1 MDKNLERSRE
11 RQEEF
16 REKQKDFREKQEEF
30 REKQEEFRERK
41 EKRDSGRT
49 TPRSIRVGSRDS
61 RLAVCQAQIA
71 MEKLQ
76 DRMPDAD
83 IRLLTMKTSG
93 DRILDRSLEL
103 VGGKG
108 LFVKEL
114 DCALLEGRCDLTV
127 HSLKDMPME
136 TREELP
142 VLAVMAREDC
152 RDALVLRKGLSQL
165 PPDPVIGTSSRR
177 RKLQGEILFPTA
189 QFKNV
194 RGNLQTR
201 LKKLDSGEYDALILA
216 AAGLIRLGL
225 SDRISRFFSVEEM
238 VPAAGQ
244 GILAVQGRREPG
256 WEFVREI
263 SEPGAA
269 VQALAERSF
278 VSALNG
284 GCTSPSAAVSWTEGE
299 TLHIRGFY
307 WDEKTGECRV
317 GTAQGKSDQAGQL
330 GSELADALR
339 SGGGKTVRRPGKVYL
354 VGAGPGD
361 AGLMTLRAREL
372 LAQADTVVYD
382 ALLGNAVLGWI
393 PEGARTIFV
402 GKRSGSHY
410 KSQEDINRILVE
422 EGRRGGTVVRLK
434 GGDPL
439 VFGRGGEEA
448 EALHAHEIPFE
459 IVPGVSSSVAVPA
472 YCGIPITQRGLA
484 SSFHII
490 TGHRQDGTPEGFDY
504 EAMVR
509 MGGTLCFLMGVAEAG
524 TICSGLLRAG
534 MNPKTSAAFLESGT
548 LANQRKLISTL
559 EHLEADG
566 RAAGVKAPAILL
578 VGDVCRLE
586 PVCAWA
592 EKRPLAGMRIL
603 ITRPRE
609 RSERLA
615 ARLRAEG
622 AEVLELP
629 AIRTVPVS
637 SESEDGKKLETELEA
652 LSSYG
657 WLVFTSPAG
666 VRIFLDKMAA
676 GHRDIRGLAGLRIG
690 VIGSGTA
697 EELKKAGL
705 YPDYMPEQFYS
716 RELGEG
722 LGKAV
727 KPGEKVL
734 ILRARRGSKELTEAL
749 TRHGVCWKEA
759 VLYDTEYSPSSVLS
773 ERVCRLAEEGGL
785 SAVTFTSAST
795 VEGFVRWFGEKSRE
809 RCSGREGGAEDL
821 RPEFRK
827 FTAVCIGIRT
837 EERAR
842 KAGMRTVLANEVS
855 EDALYQSILA
865 LAPQPG
871 ADILQ

>member
-1 MDKNLERSRE
+1 MDKKLEWN
-11 RQEEF
+11 
-16 REKQKDFREKQEEF
+16 REKQENS
-30 REKQEEFRERK
+30 RENKGAHGEERQ
-41 EKRDSGRT
+41 DAIQ
-49 TPRSIRVGSRDS
+49 IRVASRDS
-61 RLAVCQAQIA
+61 QLAVCQAQIA
-71 MEKLQ
+71 IEQLHN
-76 DRMPDAD
+76 RRPDAD

-93 DRILDRSLEL
+93 DRILDRPLEQ

-114 DCALLEGRCDLTV
+114 DRALLEGRCDLTV

-142 VLAVMAREDC
+142 VLAYLEREDC
-152 RDALVLRKGLSQL
+152 RDALVLRAGLSEL

-177 RKLQGEILFPTA
+177 RKMQGELLFPTA

-201 LKKLDSGEYDALILA
+201 LRKLDSGEYDALILA

-225 SDRISRFFSVEEM
+225 SSRISRFFSVEEM
-238 VPAAGQ
+238 IPAAGQ
-244 GILAVQGRREPG
+244 GILAVQGRRDPG
-256 WEFVREI
+256 WKFVRDL
-263 SEPGAA
+263 SERRAE
-269 VQALAERSF
+269 VQAMAERSF
-278 VSALNG
+278 VSAVNG
-284 GCTSPSAAVSWTEGE
+284 GCTSPSAAISWSEGE
-299 TLHIRGFY
+299 TLHIRGLY
-307 WDEKTGECRV
+307 WDEKTGACRV
-317 GTAQGKSDQAGQL
+317 GTAQGDPGKAEKIGRD
-330 GSELADALR
+330 LAVYLS
-339 SGGGKTVRRPGKVYL
+339 SGGGKTIRRPGKVYL

-393 PEGARTIFV
+393 PDGARTIFV

-422 EGRRGGTVVRLK
+422 EGRRGGNVVRLK

-448 EALHAHEIPFE
+448 EVLHAHEIPFE
-459 IVPGVSSSVAVPA
+459 IVPGVSSAVAVPA

-534 MNPKTSAAFLESGT
+534 MDPETPAAFLESGT

-559 EHLEADG
+559 ERLEEDG
-566 RAAGVKAPAILL
+566 RKAGIQAPAILL

-586 PVCAWA
+586 PVCSWA

-615 ARLRAEG
+615 SRLRAEG

-629 AIRTVPVS
+629 AVRIIPVS
-637 SESEDGKKLETELEA
+637 QESGEGRRLQKEMDR

-666 VRIFLDKMAA
+666 VRIFLEKMAE
-676 GHRDIRGLAGLRIG
+676 GHRDIRSLAGIRIA

-697 EELKKAGL
+697 EGLKKSGL
-705 YPDYMPEQFYS
+705 YPDYMPERFYS
-716 RELGEG
+716 NELGEG
-722 LGKAV
+722 LGNMV
-727 KPGEKVL
+727 MPGEKVL

-759 VLYDTEYSPSSVLS
+759 ILYDTEYTPSSVFS
-773 ERVCRLAEEGGL
+773 ERVCQLAEDGQL

-795 VEGFVRWFGEKSRE
+795 VEGFVRWFGESSDAPR
-809 RCSGREGGAEDL
+809 
-821 RPEFRK
+821 FH
-827 FTAVCIGIRT
+827 FIAVCIGSRT
-837 EERAR
+837 EEKAR
-842 KAGMRTVLANEVS
+842 KAGMRTVLAKEAS
-855 EDALYQSILA
+855 EEALYESIRA
-865 LAPQPG
+865 LASQTDS
-871 ADILQ
+871 DILQ